1 MHLRPAAKLPIIY
14 HTGLEDSFDQWA
26 LAMKLAPNFLRQAT
40 EAAIRARSHQA
51 VIEHESD
58 RACGL
63 QPDILTLRTLRFVIH
78 YTIETAAIVVRGY
91 SYRTADSGDGGGT
104 FHDHEWHAGG

>member
-14 HTGLEDSFDQWA
+14 HTGLEDSFDQ
-26 LAMKLAPNFLRQAT
+26 
-40 EAAIRARSHQA
+40 AAIRARSHQA

-63 QPDILTLRTLRFVIH
+63 QPDIFTLRTLRFAIH